1 LSEFF
6 QLLLAG
12 ITVGFI
18 YALVGIGFS
27 VIYNS
32 SGIINFSQGE
42 FVMAGGMIAV
52 FLLKAGIPLWLSFVL
67 SIVVTAFLGIVLWKF
82 IDLSKNRSIISMIIL
97 TLGYS
102 IALRGLAEVI
112 FDKELHTLPSFVGD
126 KAFNI
131 FGATLSYQ
139 ALLVIIF
146 SVIIVTILYIFFQK
160 TKIGKAMIAVSNNI
174 ESAKLMG
181 INIEKVLM
189 LNFTISAIIASIGGL
204 LLTPITSTNYEIGIM
219 LGLKGF
225 SATVIG
231 GLSQPFGAIIGGL
244 ILGISESLVAGY
256 ISSEYKDAVA
266 FIALL
271 AILFFRPEGIFS
283 NIKAK
288 RV

>member
-1 LSEFF
+1 MSEFF